1 MGPDPR
7 RGQDVSAPAQVTPL
21 LEALR
26 SFWPAP
32 VTIEL
37 AAAGQRRSAH
47 STEFIV
53 MPNARKPAMLLPAG
67 SRQAAASA
75 ATRWGSGSIPAA
87 RLRHW
92 GVVTALRLGLAD
104 TMFRDRLVVTPA
116 QTLEADGMPAETGD
130 LAGYLSTAIGTR
142 VLLAVRTGSLRAN
155 RKPVLQVLG
164 LDGTVLAFVKVGHD
178 PLTRTLVRAE
188 AAALVQV
195 HEAELATVVAP
206 VPLFIG
212 DWQGLELLVLTPLP
226 LARRPARRA
235 VQVPVQALREVSGIG
250 ATRSTLLAAPFWQRL
265 KQTSAELGPDTRD
278 ALYSVIDEL
287 EARHG
292 GTELALGGWHGDW
305 TPWNMQYR
313 DGHVLL
319 WDWERFTTGVPV
331 GFDALH
337 YRLNDLRVVRGLPM
351 TEAVAGL
358 LSGAAELLRP
368 LEVDSKQATL
378 MSLLYLLELGVRYL
392 HDGQTPS
399 GQNVR
404 LHGTGLLGELN
415 TALAER
421 RTA

>member
-1 MGPDPR
+1 MGPQPR
-7 RGQDVSAPAQVTPL
+7 RGQDVNAPTQVTPL
-21 LEALR
+21 LDALR
-26 SFWPAP
+26 SFWPDP

-37 AAAGQRRSAH
+37 STAGSRRSAH

-53 MPNARKPAMLLPAG
+53 MPNARKPAMLLPAD
-67 SRQAAASA
+67 SRQAAAAA
-75 ATRWGSGSIPAA
+75 ATRWGSGSSPAA
-87 RLRHW
+87 RMRRW

-104 TMFRDRLVVTPA
+104 TVFRDRLVVTPG
-116 QTLEADGMPAETGD
+116 QPVEAAAMPTDAAD
-130 LAGYLSTAIGTR
+130 LAGYLSTAIGTP

-164 LDGTVLAFVKVGHD
+164 HDGTVLAFVKVGHD

-188 AAALVQV
+188 AAALVRV
-195 HEAELATVVAP
+195 HEAELSTVVAP

-226 LARRPARRA
+226 LARRTARRS
-235 VQVPVQALREVSGIG
+235 VRLPVQALREVSGIG
-250 ATRSTLLAAPFWQRL
+250 ATRSTLLEAPFWQRL
-265 KQTSAELGPDTRD
+265 KQTSTQLGPDTQD
-278 ALYSVIDEL
+278 ALFSVIDEL
-287 EARHG
+287 QARHG
-292 GTELALGGWHGDW
+292 STELALGGWHGDW
-305 TPWNMQYR
+305 TPWNMQHR

-337 YRLNDLRVVRGLPM
+337 YRLNDSRVVRGLPM

-368 LEVDSKQATL
+368 LGVDAEQATL